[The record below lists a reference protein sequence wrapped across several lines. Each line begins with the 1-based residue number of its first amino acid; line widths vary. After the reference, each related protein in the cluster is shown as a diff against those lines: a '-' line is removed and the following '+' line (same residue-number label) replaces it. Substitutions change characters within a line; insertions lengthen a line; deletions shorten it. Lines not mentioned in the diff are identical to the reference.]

1 MPGWTRKHLVAHVAA
16 NADALGNLV
25 HWAATGEPTP
35 MYSSPEE
42 RAAGIERGA
51 GMPAAE
57 LTAWLRRSAEELA
70 ASTAS
75 LGDEQWQS
83 PVVTA
88 QGRTV
93 PATELPWMRSREVCV
108 HAIDLGTGLTFADL
122 PTGFLA
128 ALCDDV
134 VGKRAQESGPA
145 LHLEA
150 TDTGASWKLPGRAG
164 RPCSPAPST
173 RSRPVSPGANT
184 PSQLPAA
191 GPFPPWLAGSDPGS
205 PAPTPV
211 CRLRPLGPLG
221 PHRGRPPGLHRPVPM
236 PGSHKPCHSTSLC
249 HSRKRR

>member
-1 MPGWTRKHLVAHVAA
+1 MSRTFEDARRWAQLGTALFVQAADLGDAGLDAPSTLPGWTRKHLVGHVAA

-25 HWAATGEPTP
+25 HWAATGERTP

-75 LGDEQWQS
+75 LDDEQWRY

-128 ALCDDV
+128 ALRDDV
-134 VGKRAQESGPA
+134 LVKRASENGPA
-145 LHLEA
+145 LILEA
-150 TDTGASWKLPGRAG
+150 TDTGERRLSPGEG
-164 RPCSPAPST
+164 RPTLLTGPLHEITAYLTGREHALTAPGGVPAPVLA
-173 RSRPVSPGANT
+173 R
-184 PSQLPAA
+184 
-191 GPFPPWLAGSDPGS
+191 WL
-205 PAPTPV
+205 
-211 CRLRPLGPLG
+211 
-221 PHRGRPPGLHRPVPM
+221 
-236 PGSHKPCHSTSLC
+236 
-249 HSRKRR
+249 

>member
-1 MPGWTRKHLVAHVAA
+1 MSRTFEDARRWAQFGTALFVQAADLGEAGPGAPSTLPGWTRKHLVAHVAA

-25 HWAATGEPTP
+25 HWAATGERTP

-75 LGDEQWQS
+75 LSDEQWRS

-93 PATELPWMRSREVCV
+93 PATELPWMRAREVCV

-134 VGKRAQESGPA
+134 VAKRTKDRGPA
-145 LHLEA
+145 LLLEA
-150 TDTGASWKLPGRAG
+150 TGTGGCWKLPGGGVPTVLVGALHEITACLTG
-164 RPCSPAPST
+164 RNHALTTPDGAPAPSL
-173 RSRPVSPGANT
+173 A
-184 PSQLPAA
+184 
-191 GPFPPWLAGSDPGS
+191 PWL
-205 PAPTPV
+205 
-211 CRLRPLGPLG
+211 
-221 PHRGRPPGLHRPVPM
+221 
-236 PGSHKPCHSTSLC
+236 
-249 HSRKRR
+249 

>member
-1 MPGWTRKHLVAHVAA
+1 MSRTFEEARRWAQLGTALFVQAADLGEAGLDAPSTLPGWTRKHLVAHVAA

-25 HWAATGEPTP
+25 HWAATGERTP
-35 MYSSPEE
+35 MYCSPED

-75 LGDEQWQS
+75 LTEEQWQA

-128 ALCDDV
+128 ALCADV

-145 LHLEA
+145 LLLEA
-150 TDTGASWKLPGRAG
+150 TDTGASWKLPGDG
-164 RPCSPAPST
+164 EPT
-173 RSRPVSPGANT
+173 V
-184 PSQLPAA
+184 LA
-191 GPFPPWLAGSDPGS
+191 GPLHAITACLTGREHTLTAPG
-205 PAPTPV
+205 
-211 CRLRPLGPLG
+211 GG
-221 PHRGRPPGLHRPVPM
+221 PVPA
-236 PGSHKPCHSTSLC
+236 LA
-249 HSRKRR
+249 RWL